1 MFTYSKLLVIFSLCI
16 FLHKGL
22 FHTMEYLPRM
32 YPILPS
38 FLVIYIHIC
47 VLYILLIRS
56 TRDKSSLN
64 WKNTPKNMRFACIL
78 HISIFLE
85 NPSRGQK
92 SVMIFFEKFRLKY
105 LEISRFFFNF
115 AVQIKL
121 SLIWKSLW
129 IPTNSPTYFSHA
141 WFLNT

>member
-64 WKNTPKNMRFACIL
+64 WKNTPKNMRFAYIL
-78 HISIFLE
+78 HISFFWE
-85 NPSRGQK
+85 NPSGGQK
-92 SVMIFFEKFRLKY
+92 SVMIFF
-105 LEISRFFFNF
+105 
-115 AVQIKL
+115 
-121 SLIWKSLW
+121 
-129 IPTNSPTYFSHA
+129 
-141 WFLNT
+141 

>member
-64 WKNTPKNMRFACIL
+64 WKNTPKNMRFAYIL
-78 HISIFLE
+78 HISIFLGKPFQRPKIC
-85 NPSRGQK
+85 ND
-92 SVMIFFEKFRLKY
+92 FF
-105 LEISRFFFNF
+105 
-115 AVQIKL
+115 
-121 SLIWKSLW
+121 
-129 IPTNSPTYFSHA
+129 
-141 WFLNT
+141 